1 MTAASK
7 KLSGVDIQRQLRH
20 KNATKTE
27 YNLKGLGNE
36 SNAANVIEKIQ
47 GHPRSESVAIRQRN
61 DLAS

>member
-1 MTAASK
+1 MTATSK

-27 YNLKGLGNE
+27 HNLKGLANE
-36 SNAANVIEKIQ
+36 NNAANVIEKIQ
-47 GHPRSESVAIRQRN
+47 GDSRSKVVTIRQRN